1 MSSELAISVRH
12 LSKHYQIYERP
23 HHRLLQILSG
33 GRRHY
38 YQEFKALSD
47 VSFDLRRG
55 ETLGIIGRN
64 GAGKSTLLQLIC
76 GTLSPTSGEMTVN
89 GRISALL
96 ELGAGFNPDFTGRE
110 NVRMNAAIMGLRPHE
125 IDACYDDILAFAD
138 IGAFIDQPV
147 KTYSSGM
154 YVRLAFA
161 VAIHVSPDI
170 LIVDEALAVGD
181 ALFQAKCASRMKRM
195 MDDGVTLLFIS
206 HDIAAVKAL
215 CRQTLWLE
223 NGKLRA
229 HGPTVD
235 ISNAYIHDW
244 VTQANRLHIDIGPAG
259 GLETGSE
266 AEPAEASAAESE
278 PPPAPVAAEEGAT
291 EPTRSGTGQVRLR
304 AIQWRTPAGDAEQ
317 HPVNFGDTLT
327 IEATVE
333 VHAPCDRLIVNYH
346 IKDRH
351 AQYVLGNHSYEHPG
365 IYGRRWK
372 PGERFR
378 VRFSLKVPLHQGNYY
393 LTMLVTSISD
403 LRNYSDAVFLDLV
416 EDVAVMHVTAR
427 EHFPLSDLVEAEHE
441 LEFAALEPLPPGA

>member
-1 MSSELAISVRH
+1 
-12 LSKHYQIYERP
+12 
-23 HHRLLQILSG
+23 LQ
-33 GRRHY
+33 
-38 YQEFKALSD
+38 
-47 VSFDLRRG
+47 
-55 ETLGIIGRN
+55 
-64 GAGKSTLLQLIC
+64 
-76 GTLSPTSGEMTVN
+76 
-89 GRISALL
+89 GRIAALL

-110 NVRMNAAIMGLRPHE
+110 NLLMNAAIMGLSQNE
-125 IDACYDDILAFAD
+125 IAACYDDILAFAD
-138 IGAFIDQPV
+138 IGAFIEQPV

-154 YVRLAFA
+154 YVRLAFS
-161 VAIHVSPDI
+161 VAIHVLPDI

-181 ALFQAKCASRMKRM
+181 ALFQAKCMSRMKRM

-215 CRQTLWLE
+215 CRQVLWLE
-223 NGKLRA
+223 QGKLRA

-244 VTQANRLHIDIGPAG
+244 VTQANRLHIDIGPAAN
-259 GLETGSE
+259 EPVADAAPEPEPDPSD
-266 AEPAEASAAESE
+266 AEPADTGS
-278 PPPAPVAAEEGAT
+278 PAYN
-291 EPTRSGTGQVRLR
+291 RSGTGHVRLR
-304 AIQWRTPAGDAEQ
+304 EINWYTPAGNAEQ
-317 HPVNFGDTLT
+317 HPVNFGDRLT

-351 AQYVLGNHSYEHPG
+351 AQYVLGNHSYESQE
-365 IYGRRWK
+365 IYGRKWK
-372 PGERFR
+372 SGERFR

-403 LRNYSDAVFLDLV
+403 LKTYSDAVFLDLI

-441 LEFAALEPLPPGA
+441 LETAILELATPVA

>member
-1 MSSELAISVRH
+1 MSSKLAISVRH
-12 LSKHYQIYERP
+12 LSKHYHIYERP
-23 HHRLLQILSG
+23 HHRLLQILSRS
-33 GRRHY
+33 RRY

-47 VSFDLRRG
+47 VSFDLHRG

-76 GTLSPTSGEMTVN
+76 GTLSPTSGEIIVN

-110 NVRMNAAIMGLRPHE
+110 NVLMNTAIMGLRPHE
-125 IDACYDDILAFAD
+125 IEACYDDILAFAD
-138 IGAFIDQPV
+138 IGSFIDQPV

-154 YVRLAFA
+154 YVRLAFSA
-161 VAIHVSPDI
+161 AIHVSPDI

-181 ALFQAKCASRMKRM
+181 VLFQAKCANRMKRM

-223 NGKLRA
+223 NGRLRA

-244 VTQANRLHIDIGPAG
+244 VTQANRLHIDIGPVG
-259 GLETGSE
+259 GLETE
-266 AEPAEASAAESE
+266 AEPAESGPADTGAAEQE
-278 PPPAPVAAEEGAT
+278 
-291 EPTRSGTGQVRLR
+291 RSGTGQVRLR
-304 AIQWRTPAGDAEQ
+304 AIQWYTQAGDAEQ
-317 HPVNFGDTLT
+317 HPVNFGDRLT

-333 VHAPCDRLIVNYH
+333 VYAPCEKLIVNYH

-351 AQYVLGNHSYEHPG
+351 AQYVLGNHSYECPE
-365 IYGRRWK
+365 IYGREWK

-416 EDVAVMHVTAR
+416 EDVAVMHVAAR
-427 EHFPLSDLVEAEHE
+427 EFFPLSDLVEAKHE
-441 LEFAALEPLPPGA
+441 LETAVLESASHSYLTP